1 MICSWLGVQYYEK
14 NSRSKIYVDF
24 LFHAMHFAKEAKLS
38 REKMVTLFGV
48 VQYVFESATGFS
60 GTTTTSSD
68 VSTGWELGYS

>member
-38 REKMVTLFGV
+38 SREKMVTLFGV

-60 GTTTTSSD
+60 GTTTSSD
-68 VSTGWELGYS
+68 VSSAHG